1 MILKSLFDHCE
12 MSVKC
17 TEGGGESLEEKWT
30 GHETNALKSNL
41 IGEYFLLHWVH

>member
-17 TEGGGESLEEKWT
+17 TEDGGLSHDEKWT

-41 IGEYFLLHWVH
+41 IGKYFLLH

>member
-12 MSVKC
+12 MPVKC

-30 GHETNALKSNL
+30 GHQTNALKGNV
-41 IGEYFLLHWVH
+41 IGEYFLLH